1 MVAGCMLVGCIV
13 VDCIAVD
20 CTAVDYTVV
29 DCTVVAGW
37 FVVVGFEPQRVCHIQ
52 GKRHHYRSS
61 WNRNLHK
68 TYSIPF
74 ILMLKI

>member
-1 MVAGCMLVGCIV
+1 VVGCS
-13 VDCIAVD
+13 
-20 CTAVDYTVV
+20 
-29 DCTVVAGW
+29 VADL
-37 FVVVGFEPQRVCHIQ
+37 PHPRVSHIE
-52 GKRHHYRSS
+52 GRIIDFRSS